1 LEFGGADRAALLSAS
16 ASLTGDRN
24 SVVMVQR
31 RFCLRIPTKSAAC
44 KRIMLLALSYRLKPA
59 GDSDDPGHLLRHVLV
74 SSHSEALAF
83 EREPGR
89 TLARDIGDPTLAD
102 RHCPF
107 LPGFGSFVDSG
118 GAGLLGAPLSQ
129 LGPGDHGR
137 ADATGANSVTNAV
150 PIGSTPPMPMPA
162 DSKNDPKPGKK
173 TGTADAPCFQR
184 VVSLFSLC
192 YLLLEK
198 SSNQGELS
206 DGNSG
211 RFP

>member
-1 LEFGGADRAALLSAS
+1 
-16 ASLTGDRN
+16 
-24 SVVMVQR
+24 
-31 RFCLRIPTKSAAC
+31 
-44 KRIMLLALSYRLKPA
+44 MLLALS
-59 GDSDDPGHLLRHVLV
+59 S
-74 SSHSEALAF
+74 
-83 EREPGR
+83 R
-89 TLARDIGDPTLAD
+89 T
-102 RHCPF
+102 
-107 LPGFGSFVDSG
+107 

-129 LGPGDHGR
+129 LGPGGHGR

-198 SSNQGELS
+198 SSKSLIPLS
-206 DGNSG
+206 DCPFVLNRLPVFLKNLPVSGKKQGNMSVLRNLAIDCRPPPTLPNMIQPPTVSAAEFG
-211 RFP
+211 DRCR